1 MSDSRYSTIF
11 INYYGADRDILTRQ
25 LKMLKERFQS
35 EAVLI
40 ITSDEDRDFLD
51 KNSSVFA
58 EELAPESE
66 DIVDNVLSYCKQK
79 HIDMREAMFIG
90 KLADGDSRIKDA
102 GFYFKDPVEMAE
114 SYKKAMEMLQNM
126 VNPLIKK

>member
-11 INYYGADRDILTRQ
+11 INYDGADRDILTRQ
-25 LKMLKERFQS
+25 LKMLKERFRA

-51 KNSSVFA
+51 KNSSLFV
-58 EELAPESE
+58 EEIVPENA
-66 DIVDNVLSYCKQK
+66 DITDTVMEYCRKK
-79 HIDMREAMFIG
+79 HIDMREVMFIR
-90 KLADGDSRIKDA
+90 KLKDGDNRLKEA
-102 GFYFKDPVEMAE
+102 GFYVKDPIEMAE
-114 SYKKAMEMLQNM
+114 SNKKAMEMLQNM